1 MSIFV
6 KIHLVGAELLHTDRW
21 KDGRKDR
28 KTQTD
33 MTKLHSN
40 ESTNQMQQSLSFIT
54 CRIHTAQHVSGILMP
69 IIRSSTTAVAA
80 SGFTVGA
87 W

>member
-33 MTKLHSN
+33 MTKLIVVFPYFANALKNCSKPAD
-40 ESTNQMQQSLSFIT
+40 IT
-54 CRIHTAQHVSGILMP
+54 ERRT
-69 IIRSSTTAVAA
+69 
-80 SGFTVGA
+80 
-87 W
+87 